1 MSVVVC
7 TYYVPVC
14 STDACPRLRLTA
26 IRLGLE
32 PSFKPLRLRVVYAW
46 RDQWVLHAG
55 SPEALQTARHLFAI
69 VCGVASKRDV
79 CGPFACENAHNSR
92 PNLPGRTTERCL
104 LPFPERTK
112 TLTLLSWCFV
122 ISPVCKAAIS
132 ARRSP
137 ENMAKLHTDRSSKD
151 VKVRNIRS
159 QTVEKTQ

>member
-14 STDACPRLRLTA
+14 STEACPRLRLTA

-32 PSFKPLRLRVVYAW
+32 PFGRPLRLRVVYAW
-46 RDQWVLHAG
+46 RLQCVEHAG
-55 SPEALQTARHLFAI
+55 SPAALQTARQRFAI
-69 VCGVASKRDV
+69 VCGVASNREV
-79 CGPFACENAHNSR
+79 EGPFACENDHSSR

-137 ENMAKLHTDRSSKD
+137 ENTAKLHTDRSSKD
-151 VKVRNIRS
+151 VKVRNIL
-159 QTVEKTQ
+159 